1 MLRWLKLTPAEATRP
16 YGQLAL
22 KPLQGL
28 RSDALAVPGTYTLC
42 MATPPKAVVREVG
55 LLVLE
60 GDSGNAGALKQF
72 LDSEGW
78 RVRIVEDVPMLHA
91 ELKTGEYSLL
101 IANISLIG
109 LETPTFLVLR
119 ELASLT
125 AEEGGRIRVLYVVPE
140 LAGSQ
145 YVPALEAAKVPYAVR
160 PFHLH
165 DFLEKVSDLLVEV
178 KAIEAPLRMTRY
190 EFGEARKKKKESSR
204 TTSMFASRDSYSY
217 TEEELAEYER
227 QETETSKT
235 RRLKRPTDLGNPR
248 G

>member
-1 MLRWLKLTPAEATRP
+1 
-16 YGQLAL
+16 
-22 KPLQGL
+22 
-28 RSDALAVPGTYTLC
+28 
-42 MATPPKAVVREVG
+42 MASSPTAAAKQIG

-60 GDSGNAGALKQF
+60 ADSNNSVALKQI

-78 RVRIVEDVPMLHA
+78 RVRLVPDVSLLHT
-91 ELKTGEYSLL
+91 ELKTGEYSLV
-101 IANISLIG
+101 IANIELVG
-109 LETPTFLVLR
+109 LESPTFLVLR
-119 ELASLT
+119 ELAGVS
-125 AEEGGRIRVLYVVPE
+125 AEEGGRIRVLYVIPE

-145 YVPALEAAKVPYAVR
+145 FVAALERAKMPYAAR

-178 KAIEAPLRMTRY
+178 KAIEGPLRMTRY
-190 EFGEARKKKKESSR
+190 EFGEARKKKKQTSR

-227 QETETSKT
+227 QESEASKN
-235 RRLKRPTDLGNPR
+235 RRVKPRTNLGNPR